1 MRILYLTFFESVTG
15 NGIYES
21 QVKQTLCKLATQYS
35 DDLAISHLALQ
46 PAVVVGRSELLM
58 SFVTDRQAVAILK
71 NEYKECGI
79 SASVA
84 YLPVVIL
91 KRWKMG
97 LPLIGLAVALAT
109 SLPVLLYKTVR
120 WRPDIIHCRSYVAT
134 LLAVLMK
141 YFFKD
146 VRVIFDPRG
155 FWPEEG
161 VVTCLWSETSLNFGF
176 WKRVEKYLLRRCD
189 KVIALSDSFA
199 ARIGQLEKG
208 ADSAVIYASA
218 NLQEFERARQFRDLK
233 KRDLGLEGKTVFVY
247 NGGLGAWHD
256 PSLLAQVFKTASQ
269 ALSDTKLLA
278 ITGYN
283 RGKLESAFRSAGLR
297 TEDFLVIAAKPQ
309 QVPGYLVTGDYG
321 IVPLKEINE
330 PGAMTVVADTMIGT
344 KVAEYLACGLPIV
357 VNKNVGGLKSLME
370 QYKIGV
376 FFDSE
381 NLAELLP
388 ALRHVHESY
397 AQYRTDCEL
406 VASRFFSLDQTANSY
421 YQVYRRILASSKIGN
436 GELETAKV

>member
-15 NGIYES
+15 NGIYET

-35 DDLAISHLALQ
+35 DDLTVSHLALQ
-46 PAVVVGRSELLM
+46 PAVVVGRNELLM

-71 NEYKECGI
+71 NAYKECGI
-79 SASVA
+79 SASVV
-84 YLPVVIL
+84 YLPVVIP

-97 LPLIGLAVALAT
+97 LPLIGLAAALAT
-109 SLPVLLYKTVR
+109 SLPVMFYRIVR
-120 WRPDIIHCRSYVAT
+120 SKPDIIHCRSYVAT
-134 LLAVLMK
+134 FLAVLTK

-161 VVTCLWSETSLNFGF
+161 VVTHLWSETSLSFRF

-199 ARIGQLEKG
+199 TRIGQLEKR

-218 NLQEFERARQFRDLK
+218 DLQEFERARQLRDLK
-233 KRDLGLEGKTVFVY
+233 RRELGLEGKTVFVY

-256 PSLLAQVFKTASQ
+256 PSLLAQVFKAAAQ
-269 ALSDTKLLA
+269 ALSDTKLLV

-283 RGKLESAFRSAGLR
+283 KDKLESAFRGAGLR
-297 TEDFLVIAAKPQ
+297 TEDFLVRAAEPQ

-344 KVAEYLACGLPIV
+344 KVAEYLACGLPIA

-370 QYKIGV
+370 RYKIGV
-376 FFDSE
+376 FFDSG
-381 NLAELLP
+381 NLAELLL
-388 ALRHVHESY
+388 ALRHVHDNY
-397 AQYRTDCEL
+397 AKYRADCEL
-406 VASRFFSLDQTANSY
+406 VASRYFSLSQTAHSY
-421 YQVYRRILASSKIGN
+421 YQVYKRILVSSKIGD